1 MNAAKRIV
9 FALAWL
15 LVLPLIV
22 PVWLEKSLGLGE
34 RLFVLCAQLI
44 SLVPGFVGALL
55 RAAFYRATLDDAHW
69 ETSIGFGSVFSH
81 RQVSLGANVSTGNY
95 CVLGH
100 VAIGARTRLAS
111 RVSIP
116 SGKRQHLDEY
126 GAISHGETHYT
137 QVRIG
142 ADCWLGEGAIV
153 LDDVGDASI
162 VAAGAVVGQA
172 MPGGVLIAGNP
183 ARVARDLPAAAAAA
197 DRRTAAG
204 DATREP
210 A

>member
-1 MNAAKRIV
+1 MPR
-9 FALAWL
+9 
-15 LVLPLIV
+15 
-22 PVWLEKSLGLGE
+22 
-34 RLFVLCAQLI
+34 
-44 SLVPGFVGALL
+44 
-55 RAAFYRATLDDAHW
+55 
-69 ETSIGFGSVFSH
+69 ETGIGGSVFGH

-100 VAIGARTRLAS
+100 VAIGAHPPGQPGQHSNTD
-111 RVSIP
+111 
-116 SGKRQHLDEY
+116 GKRQHLDEH
-126 GAISHGETHYT
+126 GAIRHGETHYT

-142 ADCWLGEGAIV
+142 TDCWLGEGAIV